1 MERQWCLT
9 IPPRAKHSGRRGMRC
24 LIAGRMRDSGRL
36 RGGTGKLFSLRPS
49 DHRADAAMVE
59 DGPDRVPEEDAVENR
74 EAGEDRVRGSAAS
87 PDGSDADS
95 ISVGHEVV
103 EGSGLSDSSSE
114 IRIGTGRSGVVSD
127 EWSLPGELRDASE
140 DDEADNTDHDLD
152 EGQHEPPSVGSF
164 ELPDGLVADLEPDF
178 GSVDVSAADDQGA
191 GGDDGED
198 LGSEFSE
205 FADID
210 NPEMAADLIGETS
223 QDELPGS
230 WDDSDDGADSGDA
243 VGGDPVQT
251 FDGPLGG
258 VGRRPEAGRSGLR
271 PRPVRRK
278 QSAGSVIG
286 VIVGGLLALPIVLVI
301 LLWGFRRDDFGI
313 ARALPEPL
321 VFLVPAE
328 LRVPRLPLGSEG
340 PPMPRLP
347 RDGFMGDTPDVM
359 GETAD
364 VAVAGVDPPVTSDA
378 GTTPAAGALLP
389 EDPLLDAAD
398 VALLEMATARAGV
411 MLTAVIDVPDD
422 APDEMRKRAL
432 VEWYKS
438 LAAVGE
444 QAAEAEQVITDAGRS
459 AAAVTRPLVTM
470 VQQIVERPGVAEE
483 LATLAEQW
491 MQATKRDAEGVVF
504 PGTLL
509 DVRRVGGVWV
519 STVRAGDAGT
529 SPLTVTAMSRQRP
542 ATPEGSEVVAF
553 GVVVAD
559 EVIWAASWVASEP
572 EVDTGGDAAAENE
585 PSPLT
590 GE

>member
-1 MERQWCLT
+1 
-9 IPPRAKHSGRRGMRC
+9 
-24 LIAGRMRDSGRL
+24 
-36 RGGTGKLFSLRPS
+36 
-49 DHRADAAMVE
+49 MVE
-59 DGPDRVPEEDAVENR
+59 DGPDRVPEDDAVEER
-74 EAGEDRVRGSAAS
+74 DAGEDRVRGSSAS

-95 ISVGHEVV
+95 ISVGHEVT

-127 EWSLPGELRDASE
+127 EWSLPGEPGDARE
-140 DDEADNTDHDLD
+140 DDRADNGDHDPD
-152 EGQHEPPSVGSF
+152 EGSHEPPSVGAF

-178 GSVDVSAADDQGA
+178 GSVEVSADDHGA
-191 GGDDGED
+191 GADDGED

-230 WDDSDDGADSGDA
+230 WDDSDDALEGVGADPEQGFEGTLGS
-243 VGGDPVQT
+243 VG
-251 FDGPLGG
+251 L
-258 VGRRPEAGRSGLR
+258 RPDAGRSGLR

-301 LLWGFRRDDFGI
+301 LLWGFRRDDFGV
-313 ARALPEPL
+313 ARMLPEPL
-321 VFLVPAE
+321 AFLLPAE
-328 LRVPRLPLGSEG
+328 LRVPRLPLGPEP

-347 RDGFMGDTPDVM
+347 QDGFMGDTPDV
-359 GETAD
+359 A
-364 VAVAGVDPPVTSDA
+364 AAGVDPPMTTDA
-378 GTTPAAGALLP
+378 VADPGPASTLP

-398 VALLEMATARAGV
+398 LALLEMATARAGV
-411 MLTAVIDVPDD
+411 MLTSVIDVPDD

-432 VEWYKS
+432 VDWYKS

-444 QAAEAEQVITDAGRS
+444 QAAAAEQVITDAGRS
-459 AAAVTRPLVTM
+459 AAAVTRPLTSM
-470 VQQIVERPGVAEE
+470 VQQIVELPGVAEE
-483 LATLAEQW
+483 LATLARQW
-491 MQATKRDAEGVVF
+491 MQATKRDAEGVVL

-519 STVRAGDAGT
+519 STVRGGDDDAT
-529 SPLTVTAMSRQRP
+529 PVTVTAMSRQRP
-542 ATPEGSEVVAF
+542 TMPAGSAVVAV
-553 GVVVAD
+553 GVVVAGD
-559 EVIWAASWVASEP
+559 VIWAASWVASDP
-572 EVDTGGDAAAENE
+572 EADTAVDTPAAFES
-585 PSPLT
+585 SPPM